1 MADEKQPPHDF
12 AAHPWLMG
20 FEKKDDKQKLAAV
33 VEQIK
38 YLENLI
44 GMVSVIVLFAGAVI
58 ATMMGLSIVTGN
70 FNFSMLTSIFKL
82 IGG

>member
-1 MADEKQPPHDF
+1 MAEEKQPPHDF
-12 AAHPWLMG
+12 AAHPWLVG
-20 FEKKDDKQKLAAV
+20 FEKKDDKQKIAAI

-38 YLENLI
+38 YLENLVGI
-44 GMVSVIVLFAGAVI
+44 VSVIVLFAGAVI

>member
-20 FEKKDDKQKLAAV
+20 FEKKDDKQKLAAI

-44 GMVSVIVLFAGAVI
+44 GIISVIVLFAGAVI
-58 ATMMGLSIVTGN
+58 ATMMGLSIVTR
-70 FNFSMLTSIFKL
+70 NFSLSGLMSIFKL

>member
-1 MADEKQPPHDF
+1 MAEEKQPPHDF

-20 FEKKDDKQKLAAV
+20 FEKKDDKQKIAAI

-38 YLENLI
+38 YLENLVGI
-44 GMVSVIVLFAGAVI
+44 VSVIVLFAGAVI

>member
-1 MADEKQPPHDF
+1 MADEKQTLHDF
-12 AAHPWLMG
+12 AAHPWLIG

-38 YLENLI
+38 YLENLV
-44 GMVSVIVLFAGAVI
+44 GMVSVIVIFAGAVI
-58 ATMMGLSIVTGN
+58 ATMMGLSIVTGS
-70 FNFSMLTSIFKL
+70 FNFSMLTSVFKL

>member
-1 MADEKQPPHDF
+1 MAEEKQPPHDF
-12 AAHPWLMG
+12 AAHPWLVG
-20 FEKKDDKQKLAAV
+20 FEKKNDKEKLAAV
-33 VEQIK
+33 VEQLK

-44 GMVSVIVLFAGAVI
+44 GTVSIIVMAAGAI
-58 ATMMGLSIVTGN
+58 ALTLMGISVVTGN

>member
-1 MADEKQPPHDF
+1 MAEEKRPPHDF

-20 FEKKDDKQKLAAV
+20 FEKKDDKQKIAAI

-38 YLENLI
+38 YLENLVGI
-44 GMVSVIVLFAGAVI
+44 VSVIVLFAGAVI

>member
-1 MADEKQPPHDF
+1 MAEEKPPLHDF

-20 FEKKDDKQKLAAV
+20 FEKKDDKQKLAAI

-38 YLENLI
+38 YLENLV
-44 GMVSVIVLFAGAVI
+44 GMISVIVLFAGAVI
-58 ATMMGLSIVTGN
+58 ATMMGLSIVTGG